1 MLNRRLIRIRAM
13 QSLYA
18 FEQSRK
24 ANYLLAKE
32 VIEDAFRPDLNS
44 MEVQDKSKL
53 QGYTKLG
60 IQQLQEDLSFEG
72 NQDDFE
78 SPPAVQKVVS
88 EAGRLYFNK
97 TKQDFES
104 QTLRTLREADK
115 VFELYNMLLNL
126 YLALAQMADKD
137 LEHPGKSR
145 LSSNKILKELNSNAG
160 FENQTFRQQF
170 RWENEIGFIKSLYN
184 QALKVNPK
192 YIEYCEKRNHTLE
205 EDIAL
210 LKYLVKNVFIKN
222 ELAVN
227 FFEGEHLYWSE
238 DKETLRAMVAHT
250 FQDYENSQELNIA
263 IPDDTWQERKDFLM
277 TLFKNSI
284 NDEKELMTLIMPSL
298 KNWEYDRI
306 AETDKILLKIALV
319 ELMEFPGIPVKVTIN
334 EIIEI
339 AKNYSTPKS
348 GQFVNGVLDK
358 ISKDLVNNGQIKK
371 SGRGMMDNK

>member
-78 SPPAVQKVVS
+78 SPKVVQKVVS
-88 EAGRLYFNK
+88 EAGRLYKNK
-97 TKQDFES
+97 TKQDFDS
-104 QTLRTLREADK
+104 QVLRTLREADK

-145 LSSNKILKELNSNAG
+145 LSSNKIVKELSVHAG

-170 RWENEIGFIKSLYN
+170 RWENEIAFIKSLYN
-184 QALKVNPK
+184 QVLKINPK

-238 DKETLRAMVAHT
+238 DKEILRAMVAHT
-250 FQDYENSQELNIA
+250 FQNFENSQELNIA

-284 NDEKELMTLIMPSL
+284 NEEKELMTLIMPSL
-298 KNWEYDRI
+298 KNWDYDRI

-358 ISKDLVNNGQIKK
+358 ISKDLVSNGQIKK